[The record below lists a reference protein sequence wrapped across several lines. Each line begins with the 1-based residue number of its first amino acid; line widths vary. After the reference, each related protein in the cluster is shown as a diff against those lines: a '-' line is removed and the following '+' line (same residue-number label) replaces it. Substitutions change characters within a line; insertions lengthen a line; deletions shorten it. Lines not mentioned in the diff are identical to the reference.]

1 MTETKAGPV
10 LHTERLTLTPW
21 EATEDMA
28 VALYAYAK
36 HKEVGPAA
44 GWKPHET
51 PRESLDIIK
60 DIFLPTG
67 AFAIRWNETGE
78 IIGSITLEKDSRRQ
92 DVESRELGYSLAR
105 HFWEKGIMTE
115 AGREVMR
122 YGFEDLGLEIIS
134 IAIYPLNE
142 RSRSVARKLG
152 FKLEGTLRMA
162 CRGYDESLRAL
173 MVGSIT
179 KEEWEQQKK

>member
-1 MTETKAGPV
+1 MSEEREGVT

-36 HKEVGPAA
+36 NKEVGPAA

-60 DIFLPTG
+60 DIFLPNG

-78 IIGSITLEKDSRRQ
+78 IIGSITLEKDNRRT
-92 DVESRELGYSLAR
+92 DIESRELGYSLAR

-115 AGREVMR
+115 AGREVIR
-122 YGFEDLGLEIIS
+122 YGFEELGLELIS
-134 IAIYPLNE
+134 IAINPNNE
-142 RSRSVARKLG
+142 RSRGVARKLG
-152 FKLEGTLRMA
+152 FKLEGTLRMG
-162 CRGYDESLRAL
+162 CRGYDGELRDL
-173 MVGSIT
+173 MIGSIT
-179 KEEWEQQKK
+179 REEWKG